1 MKRLFRH
8 WRRMRW
14 WLRWPLLG
22 VILISTMACS
32 YVGLIVYSTYFQS
45 NSLGYIRRWFD
56 DRSARNELTTNHAEP
71 CPGAPFL
78 LPSSGLIGLLWRD
91 PSLPYTVLNRH
102 SGIDIFGDGKP
113 GTIPVYAAYEG
124 YLTRLDGW
132 VSSIIIQHDDPL
144 QPGRIIWTY
153 YTHMAS
159 EGGDSYIVED
169 FPSGTRGVWVEQG
182 TLLGYQGNYSGS
194 IRPVGLHLHFSI
206 VKSEPDGTFKNES
219 NPDNTLD
226 PSPYLG
232 MNVNIDG
239 QPERPIRCDPRYASQ

>member
-1 MKRLFRH
+1 MRWILRRWWRL
-8 WRRMRW
+8 RW

-22 VILISTMACS
+22 AVLVGTLICG
-32 YVGLIVYSTYFQS
+32 YLGLLFYSSQFQS

-56 DRSARNELTTNHAEP
+56 DRSSRDELMTTNAEP

-91 PSLPYTVLNRH
+91 PAAPYTVLNRH
-102 SGIDIFGDGKP
+102 SGIDIFGDGEP
-113 GTIPVYAAYEG
+113 GEVPVYAAYDG

-132 VSSIIIQHDDPL
+132 VSSVIIQHDDPL
-144 QPGRIIWTY
+144 QPGHIIWTY

-159 EGGDSYIVED
+159 EGGDSYIVAD
-169 FPSGTRGVWVEQG
+169 FPPGTRGTWVERG

-194 IRPVGLHLHFSI
+194 IRPVGLHLHFS
-206 VKSEPDGTFKNES
+206 VVQSEADGSFKNES
-219 NPDNTLD
+219 DPANTLD

-232 MNVNIDG
+232 MDVNIDG
-239 QPERPIRCDPRYASQ
+239 QPERPIRCDPNWAR